1 MFRVDHL
8 VGLESFQGLIYCSET
23 TRRFLLNMRD
33 TLDGPPKY
41 RGLERKLVSRIVPGR
56 PPTAGAGSPTA
67 GASVDVLYAA
77 CTGRWRDTHDRAA
90 NHADLRDPAAGQP
103 LPWLC
108 HVSAAGL

>member
-41 RGLERKLVSRIVPGR
+41 RGVERKLVSRIVPGR
-56 PPTAGAGSPTA
+56 PPTAAPAHPLLGPLWTCCMQRALAVGETHTIELPTMPI
-67 GASVDVLYAA
+67 SVTLLP
-77 CTGRWRDTHDRAA
+77 A
-90 NHADLRDPAAGQP
+90 NHCPGS
-103 LPWLC
+103 
-108 HVSAAGL
+108 VM